1 MKSSFKWTPRYHYH
15 LRRQARHL
23 SNDPRHS
30 PTTFITTAVVIIRKR
45 PAACSPV
52 VSANHL
58 NSTGLSCMDFLVE
71 RTYLRRPIIVGATAR
86 PAQAHYL
93 QVPPTVVFPMWT
105 APAVA
110 GSLPAVTNSR
120 PDSEFHSA
128 TMAALTAVEAV
139 ATTAAVVIPPTP
151 AAVPCYRRVVEEEV
165 VAVAAVDFHHSMP
178 RLHLRPFPRPC
189 PHRWLSQRRQQQ
201 QRPLPSNICN
211 NKHKPTYRRERSC
224 GPTSTITALHRSG
237 ISGTSGV
244 YPLPTTIT
252 TCTR

>member
-1 MKSSFKWTPRYHYH
+1 M
-15 LRRQARHL
+15 A
-23 SNDPRHS
+23 
-30 PTTFITTAVVIIRKR
+30 AVIIRKR
-45 PAACSPV
+45 PAACLPV

-71 RTYLRRPIIVGATAR
+71 RTYLRRPTTVGATVR
-86 PAQAHYL
+86 LAQAHYL

-105 APAVA
+105 APAVV

-128 TMAALTAVEAV
+128 TMAALATLAVAMAA

-151 AAVPCYRRVVEEEV
+151 AAAPCYNRVVEES
-165 VAVAAVDFHHSMP
+165 VAAVDFHHSTP
-178 RLHLRPFPRPC
+178 RPHLRPFPRPC
-189 PHRWLSQRRQQQ
+189 PHRWLSQRQQQ
-201 QRPLPSNICN
+201 RRPLPSNICN

-224 GPTSTITALHRSG
+224 GPTSTITALHHSG